1 MSADEDGGRTV
12 TDIGQRRPD
21 AERRRLPP
29 RHWLWLGAAVLIAG
43 LFWHFGAF

>member
-1 MSADEDGGRTV
+1 MPADEDGDGTV
-12 TDIGQRRPD
+12 SDIGELRPD

-29 RHWLWLGAAVLIAG
+29 RPWLWLGAAVLILG